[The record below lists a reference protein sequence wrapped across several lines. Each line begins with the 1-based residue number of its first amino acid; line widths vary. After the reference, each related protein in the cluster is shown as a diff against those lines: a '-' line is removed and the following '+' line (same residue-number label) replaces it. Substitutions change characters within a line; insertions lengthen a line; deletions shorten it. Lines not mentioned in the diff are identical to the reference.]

1 MQDVRRPRWP
11 VILANLYN
19 RQPVSGMKSS
29 SSAPASARPLRTRD
43 HVYLGLLRFFS
54 SLPLGFLQSLGGALG
69 WLAAQARKSRAAMV
83 IRRNLELAYPGRDE
97 QWYEEMA
104 TKNFIH
110 TGKVMMEFAKT
121 WGMPPDYSLQLIR
134 QVHNEHLFHEAL
146 QEGRGTIAIVPH
158 FGTWEV
164 MNAWLSLH
172 VAPVIMYKP
181 GKDPGVDQFV
191 LQARGRLKATMVS
204 TDESGV
210 KAIFKSLKRNGF
222 TAVLPDH
229 VPETSG
235 GIMAP
240 FFGIRTQ
247 TGTMVP
253 KLIQRTGARAV
264 MMYCMRVQGGF
275 DIFFEAP
282 DPDIYNED
290 LAMATAAMNRSVE
303 SVVSVDP
310 VQYQWSY
317 KRFQEN
323 ESLPDPYRNLA

>member
-1 MQDVRRPRWP
+1 MTTPPPHAD
-11 VILANLYN
+11 
-19 RQPVSGMKSS
+19 S
-29 SSAPASARPLRTRD
+29 RPLRAKD
-43 HVYLGLLRFFS
+43 HVYLALLRLFS
-54 SLPLGFLQSLGGALG
+54 RLPLDFLRRLGGGLG
-69 WLAAQARKSRAAMV
+69 WLAAQLTRSRAV
-83 IRRNLELAYPGRDE
+83 RVVKRNLELSYPDKDE
-97 QWYEEMA
+97 AWLRE
-104 TKNFIH
+104 TTTRNIIH
-110 TGKVMMEFAKT
+110 TGKVMMEFAKV
-121 WGMPPDYSLQLIR
+121 WGMPPEYSLQLVR
-134 QVHNEHLFHEAL
+134 QVHNEHLFHDAIG
-146 QEGRGTIAIVPH
+146 EGHGTIAIVPH

-181 GKDPGVDQFV
+181 GKDPGVDRFV

-204 TDESGV
+204 TDETGV
-210 KAIFKSLKRNGF
+210 KAIFKALRRNGF
-222 TAVLPDH
+222 TAILPDH

-240 FFGIRTQ
+240 FFGINTL

-264 MMYCMRVQGGF
+264 MMYCLRNGDGF

-303 SVVSVDP
+303 SVIAADP
-310 VQYQWSY
+310 PQYQWSY
-317 KRFQEN
+317 KRFKRN
-323 ESLPDPYRNLA
+323 ETLPDPYRHPPRPH

>member
-1 MQDVRRPRWP
+1 MTQTPDSPD
-11 VILANLYN
+11 
-19 RQPVSGMKSS
+19 SS
-29 SSAPASARPLRTRD
+29 RPLRAKD

-54 SLPLGFLQSLGGALG
+54 RLPLGFLQGLGGVLG
-69 WLAAQARKSRAAMV
+69 QVAAMARHGRSIQV
-83 IRRNLELAYPGRDE
+83 IRRNLELCYPHQSSQWIE
-97 QWYEEMA
+97 QTA
-104 TKNFIH
+104 TRNMVH

-121 WGMPPDYSLQLIR
+121 WGMSPEYSLQRIHK
-134 QVHNEHLFHEAL
+134 VHNEHLFHDAIA
-146 QEGRGTIAIVPH
+146 EGHGTIAIVPH

-181 GKDPGVDQFV
+181 GKDPGVDRFV

-204 TDESGV
+204 TDETGV
-210 KAIFKSLKRNGF
+210 KAIFKALKRNGF

-229 VPETSG
+229 VPDRNGG

-240 FFGIRTQ
+240 FFGINTL

-264 MMYCMRVQGGF
+264 MMYCLRQGDGF
-275 DIFFEAP
+275 EIFFEAP
-282 DPDIYNED
+282 DPDIYND
-290 LAMATAAMNRSVE
+290 NLAMATAAMNRSVE
-303 SVVSVDP
+303 SVIAADP

-317 KRFQEN
+317 KRFKRN
-323 ESLPDPYRNLA
+323 EGLPDPYNRQVH

>member
-1 MQDVRRPRWP
+1 MR
-11 VILANLYN
+11 LS
-19 RQPVSGMKSS
+19 VSGMNPSPES
-29 SSAPASARPLRTRD
+29 PSSARPLRPKD
-43 HVYLGLLRFFS
+43 YLYLGLLRFFS

-69 WLAAQARKSRAAMV
+69 WLAAQARQSRAVRV
-83 IRRNLELAYPGRDE
+83 IRRNLELCFPDQSASWR
-97 QWYEEMA
+97 EE
-104 TKNFIH
+104 TVTRNIVH

-121 WGMPPDYSLQLIR
+121 WGMPPEYSLQRIR
-134 QVHNEHLFHEAL
+134 QVHNEHLFHDAI
-146 QEGRGTIAIVPH
+146 QEGHGTIAIVPH
-158 FGTWEV
+158 FGSWEV

-181 GKDPGVDQFV
+181 GKDPGVDRFV

-210 KAIFKSLKRNGF
+210 KAIFKALKRNGF

-229 VPETSG
+229 VPESSG

-240 FFGIRTQ
+240 FFGISTL

-253 KLIQRTGARAV
+253 KLIRRTGARAV
-264 MMYCMRVQGGF
+264 MMYCMRVDDGF

-290 LAMATAAMNRSVE
+290 LAMATAALNRSVE
-303 SVVSVDP
+303 SVIAADP

-317 KRFQEN
+317 KRFKRN
-323 ESLPDPYRNLA
+323 ESLPDPYRK